1 MRNVHGMARLGV
13 LAVGLGM
20 GAGWA
25 QTPVASA
32 DSSGDWL
39 SSIDS
44 LLSGASPAPAAPL
57 DLFISFDGTTIFAS
71 GNATGNTFTGSDS
84 FAIAYGD
91 GADAEADGTG
101 GLAIADGSGADA
113 FSVGGI
119 GDVAEA
125 VGTNA
130 NADAGAYSMGPIG
143 ADYDTAIDVGN
154 NSVPATPLRRRR
166 RLRREL
172 QPDRRHR
179 RRDRRPRHRHRHR
192 QQHAAPASPVTTARS
207 PAPAD

>member
-1 MRNVHGMARLGV
+1 MKNVHCMARLGV
-13 LAVGLGM
+13 LAVGLGI
-20 GAGWA
+20 GAAWA

-44 LLSGASPAPAAPL
+44 LLSGASPASATPL

-101 GLAIADGSGADA
+101 GLAIDRK
-113 FSVGGI
+113 SV
-119 GDVAEA
+119 V
-125 VGTNA
+125 
-130 NADAGAYSMGPIG
+130 
-143 ADYDTAIDVGN
+143 
-154 NSVPATPLRRRR
+154 
-166 RLRREL
+166 
-172 QPDRRHR
+172 
-179 RRDRRPRHRHRHR
+179 
-192 QQHAAPASPVTTARS
+192 
-207 PAPAD
+207 